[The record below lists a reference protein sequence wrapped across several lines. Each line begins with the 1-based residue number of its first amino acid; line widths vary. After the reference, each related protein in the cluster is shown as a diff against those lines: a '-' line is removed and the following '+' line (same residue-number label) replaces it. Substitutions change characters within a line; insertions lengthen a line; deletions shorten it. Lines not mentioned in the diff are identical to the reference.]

1 MKQLLLIAM
10 ILSTSLLFSKTITKN
25 RCQNLKGNY
34 IWSSGECIQYA
45 FYPGEKK
52 DTLIVTIHGAWKEGA
67 DTLSHYKLFAE
78 NLNMETDLS
87 TIAIALPG
95 YSGSSANHIQAL
107 THNKNALHTAAT
119 KKYIDFL
126 ATLLKDL
133 KKKFNAKHLIVVAH
147 SAGALT
153 TAAILGYKPYL
164 IQIALLAGG
173 RYDIHKIDNDKT
185 LLSATDLI
193 DKIPKETKIILVY
206 GTKDTISNPTVTKE
220 FYKLAKSKDLN
231 VTLIEIKD
239 APHLDLDMQDKSI
252 EALKKM
258 IP

>member
-1 MKQLLLIAM
+1 MKQLLFIAM
-10 ILSTSLLFSKTITKN
+10 ILSTSLLYSKTITKN
-25 RCQNLKGNY
+25 TCQNLKGNY

-52 DTLIVTIHGAWKEGA
+52 DILLVTIHGAWKEGA
-67 DTLSHYKLFAE
+67 DTLSRYKLFAE
-78 NLNMETDLS
+78 NLNMETDVS
-87 TIAIALPG
+87 TVAIALPG

-107 THNKNALHTAAT
+107 THNKNALHMAAT

-133 KKKFNAKHLIVVAH
+133 KKKFHAKYLIVVAH

-153 TAAILGYKPYL
+153 TATILGYKPHL
-164 IQIALLAGG
+164 IQNALLAGG
-173 RYDIHKIDNDKT
+173 RYDIHKIDNDKA
-185 LLSATDLI
+185 LISATDLI
-193 DKIPKETKIILVY
+193 DKIPKETKIVLVY
-206 GTKDTISNPTVTKE
+206 GTKDTISKPQVTKE

-231 VTLIEIKD
+231 VTLIKIKD

-252 EALKKM
+252 EAIKKLV
-258 IP
+258 P